1 MAYYTVTV
9 AGVDICAEFDA
20 VLSKFEQEPPQAKIV
35 TVDIPA
41 GVDLDITNALGATA
55 FHNGLHRFVFAITGE
70 NITERV
76 TALKNA
82 IHGAYRSYVLSWDSG
97 YSYKGRWQVTQ
108 IERLSYD
115 AQLVTVEVSHYPF
128 KVRQETVEIN
138 SHPVGSYTLEGSL
151 RYGDV
156 TITLRQ
162 AATVTIGST
171 TQQLAAGTHLLASS
185 VEGDTTITVT
195 VDSWYYYIDGTDL
208 IVNPLYYTQSGSDV
222 TFTNPPFSVDGTNIV
237 CDGEQ
242 NQISTL
248 TFTRRD
254 I

>member
-1 MAYYTVTV
+1 MTYYTVTV

-55 FHNGLHRFVFAITGE
+55 FHNGLHRFVFAITGA
-70 NITERV
+70 NVVERV

-82 IHGAYRSYVLSWDSG
+82 VHGFYRSYVLSWDSG
-97 YSYKGRWQVTQ
+97 YTYTGRWQVTQ

-115 AQLVTVEVSHYPF
+115 AQLVTVEVSHRPY
-128 KVRQETVEIN
+128 KTRQETIEIV
-138 SHPVGSYTLEGSL
+138 SHPTGSYTLQGSA

-162 AATVTIGST
+162 AATVTIGGTSY
-171 TQQLAAGTHLLASS
+171 QLEPGTHLLASS
-185 VEGDTTITVT
+185 VEGNTTVT
-195 VDSWYYYIDGTDL
+195 VTVTDWYYYLEGTNL
-208 IVNPLYYTQSGSDV
+208 IVNPIYYTQSGNDV
-222 TFTNPPFSVDGTNIV
+222 TLTNPPFSVDGTNIV
-237 CDGEQ
+237 CDGGEIQ
-242 NQISTL
+242 SSTL
-248 TFTRRD
+248 EFTRRD